1 MNQIVGQR
9 STISEKWRYYGWC
22 KLLHHF
28 IEYCLDQLNNKHL
41 KTAVNLII
49 QFFEIQYQKNYLV
62 KVRSLFGP
70 PAAKWG
76 TVNFLWNWTKT
87 IFSPWDRCQFL
98 PKRNIF
104 VNKHVIYK
112 ILQILRRLSKSMLI
126 GLKVSTFVI
135 KLHDSKLYY

>member
-49 QFFEIQYQKNYLV
+49 QFFEIRYQKNYLV

-70 PAAKWG
+70 PSAK
-76 TVNFLWNWTKT
+76 
-87 IFSPWDRCQFL
+87 
-98 PKRNIF
+98 
-104 VNKHVIYK
+104 
-112 ILQILRRLSKSMLI
+112 
-126 GLKVSTFVI
+126 
-135 KLHDSKLYY
+135 